1 MTEGA
6 LLPVTEQPPNL
17 SNAQRGFAK
26 ILLRKPET
34 KLLQHIY
41 KAHAFLIQTP
51 RESTVADAEPP
62 SCVFDRGLAV
72 RQQGC
77 NHVFHL

>member
-17 SNAQRGFAK
+17 GNAHPGFAK
-26 ILLRKPET
+26 ILLRKPQT
-34 KLLQHIY
+34 KFLQNIY
-41 KAHAFLIQTP
+41 KAHAFPTQTP
-51 RESTVADAEPP
+51 GESSVTDAET
-62 SCVFDRGLAV
+62 SSYVFDRGLAV
-72 RQQGC
+72 WQQGC